1 MASINER
8 IKEYGSTPTGKI
20 MMIAA
25 PVAVLVLIVA
35 VIALTVLGSGGSDG
49 QQAAGDAQPLK
60 SAATGISTTS
70 TPETTAAQPPEAG
83 DPPVNLDYEVYETRD
98 PFRQPDTTATQTAAV
113 APSATPAGNT
123 STATPA
129 AVQQSSVLFLK
140 TVNSENGVLYASV
153 DYGATSYV
161 VRAGERVGSSPY
173 QITSISTDSATFLYG
188 DDSVVLRVG
197 EDVQK

>member
-25 PVAVLVLIVA
+25 PAAVLALIVA

-49 QQAAGDAQPLK
+49 QQTGDAQPVK
-60 SAATGISTTS
+60 AAATGISTTS

-113 APSATPAGNT
+113 APSATPAANGG
-123 STATPA
+123 TAIPA
-129 AVQQSSVLFLK
+129 AEQQSSVLFLK
-140 TVNSENGVLYASV
+140 SVNSENGVLYAGV